1 MTNIWMRKS
10 SALAILGGL
19 VLALYLAFVQPAL
32 DAANERDDA
41 QARLTGLSERYT
53 RAAREIPALEE
64 KLARMRD
71 QVSGDGMLE
80 EPNETLAGAALQSRL
95 KTSVQESGG
104 KLQSAEVLPAENAG
118 KRQKI
123 AVRARI
129 AIGLG
134 GLQRVM
140 QALNET
146 QPALFVETL
155 DIRQPDGGRERT
167 QIESGALDVDVTVY
181 GYLRGRT

>member
-1 MTNIWMRKS
+1 MNIWIRKS

-19 VLALYLAFVQPAL
+19 MLALYLVFVAPVL
-32 DAANERDDA
+32 DAADQRDDKL
-41 QARLTGLSERYT
+41 ARLTGLSERYT
-53 RAAREIPALEE
+53 RAAREVPVLEE
-64 KLARMRD
+64 KLAAMRN
-71 QVSGDGMLE
+71 QGTGEGTLE

-95 KTSVQESGG
+95 KTSVLESGG
-104 KLQSAEVLPAENAG
+104 KLQSAEVLPTESAG

-140 QALNET
+140 AALNET

-155 DIRQPDGGRERT
+155 DIRQPDGGRART
-167 QIESGALDVDVTVY
+167 QSEPGALDVDVTVY

>member
-1 MTNIWMRKS
+1 MNIWMRKS

-19 VLALYLAFVQPAL
+19 VLALYLAFVAPML
-32 DAANERDDA
+32 EAANERDDELT
-41 QARLTGLSERYT
+41 RLTGLSERYT
-53 RAAREIPALEE
+53 RAAHEVPALEE
-64 KLARMRD
+64 KLAQMRE
-71 QVSGDGMLE
+71 QGNSEGTLE
-80 EPNETLAGAALQSRL
+80 ESNETLAGAALQSRL
-95 KTSVQESGG
+95 KTSVMDSGG
-104 KLQSAEVLPAENAG
+104 KLQSAEVLPAESAG

-146 QPALFVETL
+146 HPALFVETL
-155 DIRQPDGGRERT
+155 DIRQPDGGRVRS
-167 QIESGALDVDVTVY
+167 QVDAGALDIDVTVY
-181 GYLRGRT
+181 GYLRGHT